1 MGEQKYGQVGVD
13 FRGADKIDYVRNKA
27 VNLKRGEQKIVIA
40 VHEEAK
46 VIIKK
51 WVNKNTGRLDFGY
64 QLSYSNFYR
73 YLSRSLN
80 IIDVYICKDG

>member
-1 MGEQKYGQVGVD
+1 MLSFYLGGINLSDLLEVD

-46 VIIKK
+46 
-51 WVNKNTGRLDFGY
+51 
-64 QLSYSNFYR
+64 
-73 YLSRSLN
+73 
-80 IIDVYICKDG
+80 

>member
-1 MGEQKYGQVGVD
+1 MTGVQTCALPILLEVD

-51 WVNKNTGRLDFGY
+51 WVNKNTGRLE
-64 QLSYSNFYR
+64 
-73 YLSRSLN
+73 
-80 IIDVYICKDG
+80 